1 MQVNTRSIYKRLWQ
15 GAVWEQGRACYT
27 RSRFSGRVSP
37 ALLGVGAGWAAS
49 LQCWPGCCC
58 SAHTFVSKS
67 DGSPE
72 MWQWNWSWGW
82 VNPQIFWFY
91 HLAGFLMVVVAGG
104 GVGCHLPVT
113 RSNVIWREP
122 AQLQSKYGEMEPG
135 DVSHV
140 RWWWST
146 SLHPRNVSTFIN
158 LTGIILLGWG
168 RQLKTDI
175 ACYVVLLLLERCYAS
190 PYWKIQSKLT

>member
-37 ALLGVGAGWAAS
+37 ALCSVGAVAGWVAS

-72 MWQWNWSWGW
+72 MWQWSWGWGW
-82 VNPQIFWFY
+82 VNLQIFWFY
-91 HLAGFLMVVVAGG
+91 HLAAFLMLVWWE
-104 GVGCHLPVT
+104 VGWGA
-113 RSNVIWREP
+113 WREVMWYDESP
-122 AQLQSKYGEMEPG
+122 PNYNQNTGRWSREMLVMSDDDHQPHYTL
-135 DVSHV
+135 V
-140 RWWWST
+140 T
-146 SLHPRNVSTFIN
+146 SSTFIN
-158 LTGIILLGWG
+158 LTGFILLGWG

-175 ACYVVLLLLERCYAS
+175 VLYVAGSGLNFQEDVRLLCSYAS
-190 PYWKIQSKLT
+190 